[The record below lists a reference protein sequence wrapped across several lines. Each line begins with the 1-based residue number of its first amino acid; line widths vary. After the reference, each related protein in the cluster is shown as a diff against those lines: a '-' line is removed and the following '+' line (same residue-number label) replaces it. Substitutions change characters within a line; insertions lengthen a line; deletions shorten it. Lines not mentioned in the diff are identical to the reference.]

1 MPDIVINSFLHLF
14 CHRAVFCHF
23 CQDTGWSSST
33 DMSSGDLDQSTVTSE
48 ETLEISSFPAF
59 SDEVFA
65 ESSVEVELV
74 LKVASV

>member
-1 MPDIVINSFLHLF
+1 
-14 CHRAVFCHF
+14 
-23 CQDTGWSSST
+23 
-33 DMSSGDLDQSTVTSE
+33 MSSGDLDQSTVTSE

-59 SDEVFA
+59 SYEVFA